1 MAKFVEFLNHVVV
14 VNTTPHDVVMQ
25 DMDGLIVTVPP
36 CGSLVNASAKEMPID
51 ETGLFVRTV
60 FTGTMDGERVI
71 KKLNEQFNR
80 LNYPKGYRLVILGSM
95 IAAHAYPGKVFAM
108 TPVPGFERV
117 PSAEKRMRCDK
128 FTTYA

>member
-14 VNTTPHDVVMQ
+14 VNTTPHDVAMQ

-36 CGSLVNASAKEMPID
+36 CGSLVNASAKEMPVD
-51 ETGLFVRTV
+51 KTGLFVKTV
-60 FTGTMDGERVI
+60 FTGTPNGEQVI
-71 KKLNEQFNR
+71 KELNEQFNR

-95 IAAHAYPGKVFAM
+95 IAAQAYPGKVFAM

-117 PSAEKRMRCDK
+117 PPAEKRMRCDK